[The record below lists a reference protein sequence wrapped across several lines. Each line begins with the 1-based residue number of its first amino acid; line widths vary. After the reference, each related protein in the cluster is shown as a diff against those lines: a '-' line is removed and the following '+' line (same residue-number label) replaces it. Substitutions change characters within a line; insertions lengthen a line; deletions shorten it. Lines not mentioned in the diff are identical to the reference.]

1 MDLWGGIM
9 YGGFWIEKACGNN
22 KFSYEDRSNKKIYV
36 PELISAGLN
45 DVKIATYPSFIEFDD
60 GQEKVCRGL
69 DKIYKLE
76 GPEFDDKDV
85 YLFDNHNHAFYFWA
99 RGLKEGK
106 FDRGSSLVHID
117 QHKDTR
123 VPDSYD
129 VDIDN
134 IDDVIRYTTEVLN
147 VGSFIKPAMKKG
159 IFKDLHII
167 DSTYS
172 MNMDRP
178 ELYILDLD
186 LDFFSDDMD
195 YIDFD
200 DRMACAVDYVNHA
213 KFITIATSPYFIDQK
228 RALEV
233 LKMIFTR

>member
-1 MDLWGGIM
+1 M

-22 KFSYEDRSNKKIYV
+22 KFSYNERSNKKIYV
-36 PELISAGLN
+36 PELVSAGLN
-45 DVKIATYPSFIEFDD
+45 DVKIATHPSFIEFDV
-60 GQEKVCRGL
+60 GKEKVCRGL

-76 GPEFDDKDV
+76 GPEVDNKDV

-99 RGLKEGK
+99 RGLKEGQFNK
-106 FDRGSSLVHID
+106 GCDLVHID

-123 VPDSYD
+123 IPDSYE
-129 VDIDN
+129 VDIYN
-134 IDDVIRYTTEVLN
+134 MHDVIRYTTEVLD
-147 VGSFIKPAMKKG
+147 VGSFIKPAMQKG

-172 MNMDRP
+172 MKMERP
-178 ELYILDLD
+178 KSYLLDLD

-195 YIDFD
+195 YINFD
-200 DRMACAVDYVNHA
+200 DRMECVIDYVEHA
-213 KFITIATSPYFIDQK
+213 DFITIATSPYFIDQK
-228 RALEV
+228 KALEV